1 MYTRVTKKALLL
13 LAAGLLLTGCN
24 TDPVVSDSNGNESAT
39 SLIEDSNNSENP
51 TTSESSEKSSIDYTQ
66 GWDAEIDAEIRRNLG
81 GNGLP
86 YFDMSGEINIVHV
99 DKTSTSNAHILITS
113 TCAFDTHLVYRA
125 KTQFEKA
132 GWAVSYNNQT
142 DPSLMRMDA
151 ENEEAG
157 ITLAMFGKKNSRDN
171 SYYPAI
177 ECYFTEI
184 FREPGKD
191 TTWSNNTL
199 SVLNEVGIHS
209 PHMLPYV
216 YMGAL
221 NDTATKVT
229 ARKALIK
236 GGDWINYEKKILGVA
251 RKRLSSSQNWAETP
265 GSVSSYGHYSS
276 TTYTFTKVFSDGY
289 KLEAKLYGDAAD
301 GSYSSLSA
309 DDVVAYLEVVVTNPK
324 K

>member
-1 MYTRVTKKALLL
+1 M
-13 LAAGLLLTGCN
+13 TGCN
-24 TDPVVSDSNGNESAT
+24 TDPENSASNESESAA
-39 SLIEDSNNSENP
+39 SLIGDSNNSENP

-86 YFDMSGEINIVHV
+86 YFGMTGEINIVHV

-113 TCAFDTHLVYRA
+113 TCAFDSHLVYDA
-125 KTQFEKA
+125 KTKFERA
-132 GWAVSYNNQT
+132 GWSVSYNSQT
-142 DPSLMRMDA
+142 DPAIMRMDA
-151 ENEEAG
+151 ENDEAG
-157 ITLAMFGKKNSRDN
+157 IQLSMYGKKNSRDG
-171 SYYPAI
+171 SYSPVI

-184 FREPGKD
+184 FKEPGKD

-199 SVLNEVGIHS
+199 SVLTEVGIYK

-236 GGDWINYEKKILGVA
+236 GGDWISYEKKILAVA
-251 RKRLSSSQNWAETP
+251 RKALSGSKNWSETS
-265 GSVSSYGHYSS
+265 GSVSGYGHYSS

-301 GSYSSLSA
+301 GSFSSLSV
-309 DDVVAYLEVVVTNPK
+309 DDVVAYLEVLVTAPK
-324 K
+324 N